1 MIDQM
6 VERVK
11 GVLRLQTSAFEEI
24 EQSRG
29 ATLQALLVVVVV
41 AIAAAIGGIG
51 DDGSD
56 GILSAISGAVVGWV
70 VFSAL
75 CYVIGT
81 RFVASPQTQSS
92 WGELLR
98 VLGFAEAPN
107 VLSLFAFIPFFGG
120 LIAAIG
126 SLWSLLAAILGIK
139 AALEI
144 PYPRA
149 AIVAIVAWVVRL
161 ALQVLIALIFGV
173 TALVFRMF

>member
-1 MIDQM
+1 MFNQTI
-6 VERVK
+6 ERVK

-24 EQSRG
+24 EQSRS
-29 ATLQALLVVVVV
+29 ATLGALLVVVVV
-41 AIAAAIGGIG
+41 AIAAAIGGLG
-51 DDGSD
+51 DDGSN
-56 GILSAISGAVVGWV
+56 GVLSAVSGAVVSWI

-81 RFVASPQTQSS
+81 RFLASPETKAT

-107 VLSLFAFIPFFGG
+107 VLAIVAFIPLFGG
-120 LIAAIG
+120 LVAAIG
-126 SLWSLLAAILGIK
+126 SIWALLAAILGIK
-139 AALEI
+139 QALEI

-149 AIVAIVAWVVRL
+149 AIVAVVAWVARL
-161 ALQVLIALIFGV
+161 VLLFTIALIFGV